1 MSKTKIYE
9 ALQNVQEYVHKEG
22 IKKEGH
28 NSFNNYDYRTIDQVI
43 ESFSKPLRQNKILTA
58 IQPNLEISTKVFDG
72 GVTMTKIPGPSRF
85 VSCEDGSYVDVMYAG
100 QSKSKQG
107 KDLEAAKSFAFKT
120 SLLSTFCVPFS
131 EGEPEEEYN
140 ESENKSAA
148 PKEES
153 NEFVPERSS
162 GDAFLAAIEQAD
174 ESEYK
179 STIENFTKAATL
191 SGDKKTLEVISQKVK
206 ELKSENKKTEN
217 VKW

>member
-22 IKKEGH
+22 IKKDSH
-28 NSFNNYDYRTIDQVI
+28 NSFNNYDYRSIDQVI
-43 ESFSKPLRQNKILTA
+43 ESFSKPLRQNKVLTA
-58 IQPNLEISTKVFDG
+58 IQPNLEIAIKAFDDG
-72 GVTMTKIPGPSRF
+72 ITMTKISGTLRF
-85 VSCEDGSYVDVMYAG
+85 ISCEDGSYVDVMYAG

-140 ESENKSAA
+140 VVENKSAV

-153 NEFVPERSS
+153 NEFVPEQNS
-162 GDAFLAAIEQAD
+162 GEAFLAAIEQAD

-179 STIENFTKAATL
+179 STIENYTKAATL

-206 ELKSENKKTEN
+206 ELNSKNKKTEK
-217 VKW
+217 V

>member
-22 IKKEGH
+22 IKKDSH
-28 NSFNNYDYRTIDQVI
+28 NSFNNYDYRSIDQVI
-43 ESFSKPLRQNKILTA
+43 ESFSKPLRQNKVLTA
-58 IQPNLEISTKVFDG
+58 IQPNLEIAIKAFDD
-72 GVTMTKIPGPSRF
+72 GVTMTKISGTLRF
-85 VSCEDGSYVDVMYAG
+85 ISCEDGSYVDVMYAG

-140 ESENKSAA
+140 VVENKSAV

-153 NEFVPERSS
+153 NEFVPEQNS
-162 GDAFLAAIEQAD
+162 GEAFLAAIEQAD

-179 STIENFTKAATL
+179 STIENYTKAATL

-206 ELKSENKKTEN
+206 ELNSKNKKTEK
-217 VKW
+217 V

>member
-1 MSKTKIYE
+1 MSKLKIYE

-22 IKKEGH
+22 IEKDSH
-28 NSFNNYDYRTIDQVI
+28 NSFNNYDYRSIDKVI

-58 IQPNLEISTKVFDG
+58 IQPDLEIVIKPFDG
-72 GVTMTKIPGPSRF
+72 GVTMTKLSGTLRF
-85 VSCEDGSYVDVMYAG
+85 LSCEDGSYIDVMYAG

-140 ESENKSAA
+140 VVENKTESS
-148 PKEES
+148 KEES
-153 NEFVPERSS
+153 NEFVPEKSS
-162 GDAFLAAIEQAD
+162 GDAFFEAIQKAD
-174 ESEYK
+174 KSEYK
-179 STIENFTKAATL
+179 SIIENFTKAATL
-191 SGDKKTLEVISQKVK
+191 SGDEETLKVIKNKVE

-217 VKW
+217 AK

>member
-22 IKKEGH
+22 IKKDSH
-28 NSFNNYDYRTIDQVI
+28 NSFNNYDYRSIDQVI
-43 ESFSKPLRQNKILTA
+43 ESFSKPLRQNKVLTA
-58 IQPNLEISTKVFDG
+58 IQPNLEIAIKAFDD
-72 GVTMTKIPGPSRF
+72 GVTMTKISGTLRF
-85 VSCEDGSYVDVMYAG
+85 ISCEDGSYVDVMYAG

-140 ESENKSAA
+140 VVENKSAI

-153 NEFVPERSS
+153 NEFVPEQNS
-162 GDAFLAAIEQAD
+162 GEAFLAAIEQAD

-179 STIENFTKAATL
+179 STIENYTKAATL

-206 ELKSENKKTEN
+206 ELNSKNKKTEK
-217 VKW
+217 V

>member
-22 IKKEGH
+22 IKKDSH
-28 NSFNNYDYRTIDQVI
+28 NSFNNYDYRSIDQVI
-43 ESFSKPLRQNKILTA
+43 ESFSKPLRQNKVLTA
-58 IQPNLEISTKVFDG
+58 IQPDLEIAIKAFDD
-72 GVTMTKIPGPSRF
+72 GVTMTKISGTLRF
-85 VSCEDGSYVDVMYAG
+85 ISCEDGSYVDVMYAG

-140 ESENKSAA
+140 VVENKSAI

-153 NEFVPERSS
+153 NEFVPEQNS
-162 GDAFLAAIEQAD
+162 GEAFLAAIEQAD

-179 STIENFTKAATL
+179 STIENYTKAATL

-206 ELKSENKKTEN
+206 ELNSKNKKTEK
-217 VKW
+217 V

>member
-1 MSKTKIYE
+1 MSKIKIYE

-22 IKKEGH
+22 IKKDSH
-28 NSFNNYDYRTIDQVI
+28 NSFNNYDYRSIDQVI
-43 ESFSKPLRQNKILTA
+43 ESFSKPLRQNKVLTA
-58 IQPNLEISTKVFDG
+58 IQPNLEIAIKAFDD
-72 GVTMTKIPGPSRF
+72 GVTMTKISGTLRF
-85 VSCEDGSYVDVMYAG
+85 ISCEDGSYVDVMYAG

-140 ESENKSAA
+140 VVENKSAI

-153 NEFVPERSS
+153 NEFVPEQNS
-162 GDAFLAAIEQAD
+162 GEAFLAAIEQAD

-179 STIENFTKAATL
+179 STIENYTKAATL

-206 ELKSENKKTEN
+206 ELNSKNKKTEK
-217 VKW
+217 V

>member
-72 GVTMTKIPGPSRF
+72 GVTMTKISGTLRF

-140 ESENKSAA
+140 ETENKSVA

-162 GDAFLAAIEQAD
+162 GDAFLEAIEQAD
-174 ESEYK
+174 KSEYK

-191 SGDKKTLEVISQKVK
+191 SGDKETLKVIQNKVE
-206 ELKSENKKTEN
+206 ELKSKNKKMEN
-217 VKW
+217 AK